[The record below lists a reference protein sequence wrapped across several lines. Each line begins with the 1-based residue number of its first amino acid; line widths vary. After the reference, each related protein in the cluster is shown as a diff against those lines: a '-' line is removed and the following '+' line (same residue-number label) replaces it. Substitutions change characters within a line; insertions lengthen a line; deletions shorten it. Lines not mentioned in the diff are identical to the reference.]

1 MVRTMSES
9 VERSSLDLRYEGY
22 QMHQQGMS
30 LREISRCLHVS
41 RNAVR
46 RIVKQEGKSA
56 RRERSDKKQI
66 DPQLLERLYRE
77 CDGWMQHVQQPG
89 RPQRASPP
97 VGLSGWS
104 SAC

>member
-1 MVRTMSES
+1 MVEPGVRNA
-9 VERSSLDLRYEGY
+9 VY

-77 CDGWMQHVQQPG
+77 CDGWMHVSGQQN
-89 RPQRASPP
+89 
-97 VGLSGWS
+97 
-104 SAC
+104 SAVLAAVAE